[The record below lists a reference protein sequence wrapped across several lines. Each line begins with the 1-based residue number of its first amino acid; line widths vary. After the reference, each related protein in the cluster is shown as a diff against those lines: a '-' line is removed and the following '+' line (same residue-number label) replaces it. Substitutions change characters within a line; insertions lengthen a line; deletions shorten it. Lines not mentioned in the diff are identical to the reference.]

1 MGSDR
6 WGTALP
12 AGGSRS
18 SAQLQRAELLHLP
31 PREMLGAEGVPLLR
45 PPSRVPR
52 RGSRTFPGQNAGGPV
67 RASAHMC
74 HGPSAPG
81 PDRSRPATGPADR
94 WVPAPPPA
102 PQGSGCRESEERS
115 PPETTRAVEAAL
127 GLVQLFVFLKEIPP
141 QNTPANKTPKKA
153 RMSAC
158 SY

>member
-1 MGSDR
+1 MNSSEVTQFDESYPISEKNCQLPDDASEIKEYCRSMGSDR

-12 AGGSRS
+12 AGGSRG

-45 PPSRVPR
+45 PPSRAPR

-81 PDRSRPATGPADR
+81 PDRSRPAPGPADR
-94 WVPAPPPA
+94 
-102 PQGSGCRESEERS
+102 
-115 PPETTRAVEAAL
+115 
-127 GLVQLFVFLKEIPP
+127 
-141 QNTPANKTPKKA
+141 
-153 RMSAC
+153 
-158 SY
+158 